1 MPASKLSNCCRP
13 EQWSKYEN
21 IPWYYGTQVNSLS
34 ILTRQNYLKT
44 KEDGGGL
51 VVVVVVGWGVGVG
64 GGGGGGW
71 TRWTE
76 QGAILNSS
84 IAPRGSGLLWPSDIT
99 QPLTSSSDATSSVR
113 YAITVEV
120 YGPVEYLIQL

>member
-1 MPASKLSNCCRP
+1 M
-13 EQWSKYEN
+13 
-21 IPWYYGTQVNSLS
+21 
-34 ILTRQNYLKT
+34 
-44 KEDGGGL
+44 
-51 VVVVVVGWGVGVG
+51 VVVGGGVGV
-64 GGGGGGW
+64 GW

-76 QGAILNSS
+76 QGAILNGS

-120 YGPVEYLIQL
+120 YGPVEHLIQS